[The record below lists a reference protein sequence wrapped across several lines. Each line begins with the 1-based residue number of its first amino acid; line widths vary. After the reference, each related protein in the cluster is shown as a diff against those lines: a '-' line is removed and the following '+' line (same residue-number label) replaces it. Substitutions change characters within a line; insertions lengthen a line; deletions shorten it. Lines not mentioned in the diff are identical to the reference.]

1 MLGREPQGP
10 QPNTLHNFW
19 SMVHE
24 CDVHLIVMLTEV
36 SGASKE
42 SFYTFQDDPST
53 CFCLW
58 FVVLN
63 LDPDQASGSYTYM
76 IHDDSCRGPQVEV

>member
-1 MLGREPQGP
+1 MLGRESQGP

-42 SFYTFQDDPST
+42 SFYILSRWPIYI
-53 CFCLW
+53 
-58 FVVLN
+58 
-63 LDPDQASGSYTYM
+63 GSY
-76 IHDDSCRGPQVEV
+76 EK